1 MTPLKAAAV
10 MIAFM
15 GVRGA
20 DAITGGAG
28 ADTLYGGIGDDVI
41 FGGFGDDTIYG
52 GAGQDAIV
60 SGDGS
65 GDRIY
70 GGHGDDFLVAGDTGS
85 VVYGGDGID
94 FMRGGGGVDGGFG
107 ATYYLDTREKSANTD
122 IIAQFAYDADS
133 DAKNNRLRLHVDE
146 TQLRKLDAIANENAW
161 LAALQ
166 DMFNIRWDN
175 AGDAKADT
183 ALATLLD
190 NSKIKSAP
198 GYDFDGADTDT
209 DTTDNVAFYHTRGT
223 ADASDDYLIMVIG
236 GVEIGGTADADLTRD
251 IFELYSAG
259 IEGSS
264 DSDTLT
270 GTIYDDTMRGHS
282 GSDTMQGHEGSDYL
296 RGGDGGD
303 KIYGGAG
310 HDTIDGDAGDDILY
324 GGAGADVI
332 EDYDGI
338 NAVYGGAG
346 RDIVTGTSD
355 NVVFGGQG
363 NDVVTGGRRAKTY
376 GGDGIDVLVGNDE
389 TRYYLDTRELSSN
402 TDIVTNFSFQKDIY
416 EARLLIYVD
425 AADKALIDAE
435 SGNPAKLTKL
445 LDLANLR
452 FDNGDTPSDI
462 DYLAQTRASA
472 TRALFDDDPDEENT
486 LIYHTRGTADDTSD
500 DILLMVIED
509 FVFDALITDETA
521 YEAFD
526 VRITPTNFDPNGG
539 AEALPGLIGGAGD
552 DVLAGLDD
560 DDVLRGGAG
569 ADDISGGAGDDAL
582 YGGAGGDTIEGG
594 AGGDMLYGEAGK
606 DVLIGGAG
614 GDVFV
619 LSSDQFTD
627 ADSALIVE
635 DFSDAQGD
643 KILIDLR
650 DWGIGAV
657 TGFAGANLRIAIG
670 HINAITSRTEDDATT
685 QNTAIYYTQGTDDIL
700 VLVLEDFTGLNFADD
715 VLVAY
720 DGNFGTIGAD
730 SISGTARAD
739 KLYGFAGDDWLAG
752 GAGADTLDGGVGSD
766 TLYGGAGAD
775 VLYGGAGVDRLFGEA
790 GADTIYGGADI
801 DAIKGGAGADT
812 LYGEGGEDT
821 LYGGAGD
828 DVLYGGDA
836 DDTLYGES
844 GADTI
849 YGGAGVDR
857 LYGGAGA
864 DRLYGGAGR
873 DRIYGGA
880 DDDWLYG
887 DDNRD
892 ILYGDAGA
900 DRIYGGADADI
911 LYGNAGADRIYGDA
925 GADRLY
931 GNAGADRI
939 YGEAGADRLYGNDGA
954 DVLYGGVGEDALYGG
969 AGNDVLY
976 GDDGDDALYGGAGD
990 DVLYG
995 GKGVNYLTGG
1005 AGADVFVLPQELF
1018 GRTDTKFIIT
1028 DYNTR
1033 EGDLILFALD
1043 GEAPSIFDFNHGH
1056 VVLRGR
1062 VFTDSSETTKTHP
1075 FNSPT
1080 DDPNADNFMVN
1091 FNSILSIVIE
1101 DNVFAMTNSWLDE
1114 INYIAGQSL
1123 ISGTQGADTI
1133 TGNADDNALIGLAGD
1148 DTIHG
1153 GGGADIIWGHLG
1165 ADTLYGG
1172 AGDDTIYGDA
1182 DLNTRD
1188 GPHYYS
1194 GADTIYGG
1202 DGNDFIYTG
1211 LGEDTAYGGRGDDAI
1226 FGGASEVSVLSGG
1239 VGIDFLSS
1247 RANNFATFVLDLEV
1261 RDGEHYDAV
1270 ADFKFDNNDRFKS
1283 NQIRIYAT
1291 AEQLRILDA
1300 IDDEALWLET
1310 LQELLNIRWDE
1321 AGDIKFTSTLKEI
1334 VKDFGDFQDLPDGFT
1349 FRGADTDT
1357 DNNDDVV
1364 FYRKLGTIDREDD
1377 VAVLFLGNLEI
1388 NGVSGAKVTRAI
1400 FDLQLHPHTPT
1411 LSGTDGADTLE
1422 GAAGTDSIHGGVG
1435 ADTILG
1441 HGGNDYLFGNEGD
1454 DTIYGGAGNDY
1465 IDGGTDADTI
1475 YGGDGNDEID
1485 GGTESDSIYS
1495 GDGNDYIEGGEG
1507 NDRIYGGD
1515 GIDTLRGDDGAD
1527 TLYGEAGA
1535 DVLYGGEDAD
1545 TLFGDAGADT
1555 LSGGDDADILHGGGG
1570 ADTLRGDDGF
1580 DLLYGG
1586 AGADMLEGGADDDML
1601 FGGVGDDVL
1610 DGGADDDMLFGGGG
1624 GVDILIGGL
1633 QRDIFVISSD
1643 AFTDS
1648 DSVLIVEDFSGWNGN
1663 ADQIL
1668 IDLKNWGSKNYGTWD
1683 DLGLRV
1689 ATGHITAP
1697 GITRTEDDAST
1708 QNTAIYYTHGTSAT
1722 TDDTLIMLLEDATLV
1737 FSDDHLEN
1745 DIVIAFDGNY
1755 GTTGDDIIVGDARDN
1770 YLIGREGSDIL
1781 YGGAGNDY
1789 LVTFSNAHQDWVYG
1803 GAGDDHIRTGAKDTI
1818 FGGTGNDILRFS
1830 STGTAYGGDGIDY
1843 IDGRT
1848 SVYYHLDT
1856 RQIADNTDV
1865 LEDFAHDPGVHDHY
1879 LLVYVSAADKALID
1893 ASTGDAAKLAKLM
1906 ELENLRFE
1914 DGTTPDAIDTIL
1926 TAHFAAE
1933 GLDRRDD
1940 AGTTNRLIYHTR
1952 GTSSEND
1959 DLLLMVLEDF
1969 TDTML
1974 YAMFDVRITPPDF
1987 DVNGEDPPAEGV
1999 RAYDEDTLAPYL
2011 PSPNLPALPE
2021 STPTPDHDAAPIS
2034 TNPTESGERLHVS
2047 DDTNSVYGL
2056 GGNDRLYGGD
2066 GADALYGGAGND
2078 MLIGG
2083 AGDDYFVGGFGIDVL
2098 VSQGTDNDIFYLDIR
2113 EITGNTDIVTHF
2125 HHTAHRLSG
2134 QNKLRVEVSAA
2145 DLAAINALTTDAE
2158 RLEALQ
2164 NRANL
2169 RWEKSSG
2176 NGLDDTNSGSD
2187 DARKQNLHIWH
2198 TRLGR
2203 SDESDDLLLM
2213 VIEDFAYDDLTY
2225 AMFDVVAKETNTR
2238 VFDVDDGTTP
2248 ATTPTW
2254 ILASTGSTL
2263 AIESVNG
2270 ADYDAADSVFEIFSN
2285 TIFRLKANTNLDHTT
2300 TPHYEVRVKITANN
2314 GAISYEDV
2322 WVQVNAPTTNADIV
2336 GTDGDDI
2343 IYGDAFDNLIHGK
2356 GGDDYLDGGYSRD
2369 VIFGGSGA
2377 NTLAGG
2383 DATDL
2388 LFGGFHDDA
2397 IYGGAGADYLYGGA
2411 GTDMLYGGGGADT
2424 IEGGVGNDITF
2435 GGGGDDNLVDLYG
2448 TNRIYGGAG
2457 NDYIDSRDYNILF
2470 GGTGNDVIRAQ
2481 GDGSWLYGGTGIDV
2495 LIGNIFNIS
2504 TRYYLDT
2511 RELSS
2516 NTDILP
2522 EYDFNSIIS
2531 IIAHKFL
2538 IHTNAENKAL
2548 IDAET
2553 TDAEKLAKLMELE
2566 NLRFDKGATPDYIDY
2581 HTATRFGDI
2590 EGFNYADD
2598 ANTDNTLI
2606 YHTRGTSDTYDDI
2619 LLMVIEDFTQ
2629 DIIYTMFDVRVAD
2642 ADFDVN
2648 GNNEADAL
2656 QGDIRGV
2663 GDYELGFQQF
2673 AAIDASAPI
2682 IFVDKRT
2689 DTTGAKVGTFEIP
2702 SGATATLQTGA
2713 HPFTLQNGNELWTTD
2728 GTELNRETQSTYAL
2742 ELTFT
2747 QGGAT
2752 TSQTAYVEVRTE
2764 NREVVGSINTVVFG
2778 TENADSNLQGSDED
2792 DSIYGGA
2799 GADTLRGGAGADT
2812 LYGGA
2817 GADTLR
2823 GDAGAD
2829 LFYLNIDDGARDI
2842 VRDYEAAD
2850 KILLVVS
2857 DALIDMVDADNYKD
2871 LAGIRVS
2878 LGADTIIYDT
2888 RGTTSESD
2896 DIAIMELQR
2905 YRTALTYD
2913 SFEIISE
2920 TAHKS
2925 RVLSDFGIPGNRVIP
2940 DGFRVNPLTEITS
2953 VAVDEHEF
2961 TDTATAQH
2969 LTDLDID
2976 TLGADIFVEI
2986 ESVDGTKSGIPQFT
3000 IRGNELWLADGTY
3013 LSHQDKPT
3021 YEVIVRETDLAAE
3034 TITYHLVRV
3043 AVTAVETDLTP
3054 TDGADRFYGD
3064 AGGERIFG
3072 GAGDDILY
3080 GGVGADYIDGGY
3092 DHDVIHGGA
3101 GDDLLFG
3108 QGGHDTIYGGAGD
3121 DVLAGGGRNNPNRVN
3136 ISVDYLLGGDGN
3148 DLIYANVSDA
3158 GQGQFGSIA
3167 HGGAGDDRVEAISGV
3182 AYGGTGIDML
3192 SGSRDD
3198 GHFYLD
3204 TRAMPDNTDIIEHFQ
3219 FHANEDSGIKNK
3231 LVVTITEAQHAALDK
3246 IENDAEAGWETVWL
3260 NQLQEFL
3267 GIRWDVP
3274 GRAGAATDVT
3284 KIIANSDI
3292 AYQDSFALGI
3302 VSGDAFATPETDDVS
3317 DNFAIWKIVGADDS
3331 LDTNSESDDI
3341 LILVADKAK
3350 LADGVHPDM
3359 FDVHSD
3365 ETEIIRASG
3374 DFTRHVIN
3382 VFEHLGGGNV
3392 GQRLL
3397 HDVGANAGASV
3408 EIVAIDGTNGNGTG
3422 TIFEIRNEDLW
3433 LREGARFLADAERH
3447 EIALKITES
3456 GAVSYQIIDIFISD
3470 VLRNYGTWYG
3480 VGDALRSTADSSSNP
3495 RASLTPDVGTSL
3507 AEYYHGGGGNDIIN
3521 TRGGNDWIWGGI
3533 GNDIINLR
3541 GAPIDESVETIIYR
3555 FTSASTGFEA
3565 TDGVDTITNFRRGE
3579 DVLIFSDLDTTPIAS
3594 LTNFLSTAH
3603 RGESG
3608 GKLNVRPI
3616 IVDGMLE
3623 GVEILFALRT
3633 ILKITYDLESRVD
3646 VGVNGAYTSA
3656 AATYLGALSGGIPD
3670 GYDASTGLL
3679 TDNALLTN
3687 YFGAGK
3693 LQVIDDIPYHARGHI
3708 PAEYAIA
3715 GSPYTIIGE
3724 SLHAVEITPDPDGIP
3739 DGINTVSYQWFT
3751 IDADGTETDISG
3763 ATAAT
3768 YTFQAGDSITA
3779 DYGVKISYTDKA
3791 GRAHNIEAIQAPFYF
3806 VAGSRNQVINLRET
3820 DAITALERIIA
3831 GVRAVTDTEDT
3842 IKAYHVEGAPWV
3854 EISHITGAVSIA
3866 EGTKI
3871 DYEENSQ
3878 IIVSITAISSTEEYE
3893 TTTKLTINVENVE
3906 EGSAVF
3912 DIGGYIASGQ
3922 TLTAALRTDDPDG
3935 VDADGY
3941 SYQWFTTTD
3950 GGTTKTDISGAD
3962 EASYKI
3968 KSGDDLT
3975 KTYGVSI
3982 TYTDGYGTDYEGTDA
3997 ITLLAS
4003 KSTAQFAFGRGDQS
4017 VSVGEGS
4024 DGLVEVTASDTLNG
4038 RGAVTVSPDGK
4049 SWTFVLDEP
4058 LPDNN
4063 LHNESFSL
4071 TIMHPDGTTET
4082 RDVDLRIQNLGGYVY
4097 TLGFGNPQNSIAAY
4111 NTPITQPIA
4120 SVTPRLASVAA
4131 TGDGTISY
4139 SITSGNDD
4147 NAFAIDASTGTIT
4160 LIKALDYETATT
4172 RTLEITA
4179 TDGGNTDASTNKNT
4193 ATITINVENI
4203 NDNMPVF
4210 VFDGN
4215 GVYNKVTI
4223 PETIAPGEVV
4233 KWIQATDADGDR
4245 LTYRLTTHAE
4255 HYEID
4260 EDTGLITVK
4269 EGHGLD
4275 YDSGLIANHRITFS
4289 VSDGTTTITE
4299 TVPVSLTN
4307 INDEL
4312 PMFIGAV
4319 SGSDTAILRVGTA
4332 PTGGTSTGYK
4342 IHVDDLDLG
4351 RRFDNYELQFQNSED
4366 RFEFRPDGYFGN
4378 YRVFELYL
4386 KAGESVAAGD
4396 INLEYRIFDGDNYA
4410 EETQSITVYAITR
4423 TTFTSDMGDQT
4434 VEVAEND
4441 ADAEVATVK
4450 AIGFGTVTYSITS
4463 GNSGGAFTI
4472 DSASGKITL
4481 TEALDYETATSYSLV
4496 ITATDDGNS
4505 DTNTKTNTAT
4515 ITINVQDTNDNDP
4528 IFAPLQVDT
4537 TSGAIAGLGV
4547 AELAGLTGTSAA
4559 EYINGGAGAD
4569 TITSGGG
4576 ADHIVGGAGTD
4587 TVNLETTSG
4596 SVETVYYRFTS
4607 SDSVAWEGVDDW
4619 VTIEGFHR
4627 GEDRIVFLDTDGSVI
4642 DLTTFL
4648 SAGNRGTNGGQL
4660 VISPRFN
4667 NDNIV
4672 GADIKFGSNAL
4683 RIGYTLDS
4691 QEEVRSGNTYNA
4703 LAEKYLGAGTSNP
4716 ASWDGTDLTNN
4727 NLLRNYLNVK
4737 SGDDNLQ
4744 IVDDAYLARIAAD
4757 VLIPESLTGGD
4768 GKFATVSATD
4778 ADATTTNNQV
4788 RYHITGGTGMGVFV
4802 IDEFNGEISVSDG
4815 QTLDYDTTTSYTLEI
4830 GATDNRNA
4838 DGNPDD
4844 TIDDTQEITIAITD
4858 INDLAPRIATI
4869 STSVFLNDGAPA
4881 GMDTGIRM
4889 TITDDIMSENFEIT
4903 YKNFNTMEDI
4913 TGFELRHISGTTYG
4927 LYLTAVFDFDA
4938 FDSTTISNGIVAIRI
4953 GVSDI
4958 LDGTTTR
4965 TAESLDT
4972 VSFTAFDIN
4981 DNKPVLQDP
4990 VWQTD
4995 TYETEGVPE
5004 GIPTGSE
5011 IFQMIATDADKNPSF
5026 TYRIVSVDGVN
5037 YDADGNPEDGSA
5049 ALFGIQ
5055 SVSGRFGVLR
5065 SLDYDTAQSHSV
5077 VFQASDGVNLSD
5089 TKAVVISV
5097 KDQPEASP
5105 AITPDRQA
5113 IPQNPID
5120 PDDDPLAGLTPIP
5133 DTDPYS

>member
-1 MTPLKAAAV
+1 M
-10 MIAFM
+10 
-15 GVRGA
+15 
-20 DAITGGAG
+20 
-28 ADTLYGGIGDDVI
+28 
-41 FGGFGDDTIYG
+41 
-52 GAGQDAIV
+52 
-60 SGDGS
+60 
-65 GDRIY
+65 
-70 GGHGDDFLVAGDTGS
+70 
-85 VVYGGDGID
+85 
-94 FMRGGGGVDGGFG
+94 
-107 ATYYLDTREKSANTD
+107 
-122 IIAQFAYDADS
+122 
-133 DAKNNRLRLHVDE
+133 
-146 TQLRKLDAIANENAW
+146 
-161 LAALQ
+161 
-166 DMFNIRWDN
+166 
-175 AGDAKADT
+175 
-183 ALATLLD
+183 
-190 NSKIKSAP
+190 
-198 GYDFDGADTDT
+198 
-209 DTTDNVAFYHTRGT
+209 
-223 ADASDDYLIMVIG
+223 
-236 GVEIGGTADADLTRD
+236 
-251 IFELYSAG
+251 
-259 IEGSS
+259 
-264 DSDTLT
+264 
-270 GTIYDDTMRGHS
+270 
-282 GSDTMQGHEGSDYL
+282 
-296 RGGDGGD
+296 
-303 KIYGGAG
+303 
-310 HDTIDGDAGDDILY
+310 
-324 GGAGADVI
+324 
-332 EDYDGI
+332 
-338 NAVYGGAG
+338 
-346 RDIVTGTSD
+346 
-355 NVVFGGQG
+355 
-363 NDVVTGGRRAKTY
+363 
-376 GGDGIDVLVGNDE
+376 
-389 TRYYLDTRELSSN
+389 
-402 TDIVTNFSFQKDIY
+402 
-416 EARLLIYVD
+416 
-425 AADKALIDAE
+425 
-435 SGNPAKLTKL
+435 
-445 LDLANLR
+445 
-452 FDNGDTPSDI
+452 
-462 DYLAQTRASA
+462 
-472 TRALFDDDPDEENT
+472 
-486 LIYHTRGTADDTSD
+486 
-500 DILLMVIED
+500 
-509 FVFDALITDETA
+509 
-521 YEAFD
+521 
-526 VRITPTNFDPNGG
+526 
-539 AEALPGLIGGAGD
+539 
-552 DVLAGLDD
+552 
-560 DDVLRGGAG
+560 AG
-569 ADDISGGAGDDAL
+569 ADDISGGAGDDGL
-582 YGGAGGDTIEGG
+582 YGGAGDDVLDGG

-627 ADSALIVE
+627 ADSALIIE
-635 DFSDAQGD
+635 DFSDSAGD
-643 KILIDLR
+643 KILIDLKN
-650 DWGIGAV
+650 WGIGAV
-657 TGFAGANLRIAIG
+657 TGFAGANLRVVTG
-670 HINAITSRTEDDATT
+670 HINALTTRTEDDATT

-700 VLVLEDFTGLNFADD
+700 VMVLEDFTGLNFADD

-720 DGNFGTIGAD
+720 DGNFGTTGAD

-752 GAGADTLDGGVGSD
+752 GAGADTLDGGVGAD

-821 LYGGAGD
+821 LYGGTGD

-857 LYGGAGA
+857 LYGGVGA

-887 DDNRD
+887 DGNRD
-892 ILYGDAGA
+892 TLYGDAGA
-900 DRIYGGADADI
+900 DRIYGGADADY
-911 LYGNAGADRIYGDA
+911 LYGNAGADTLDGGA
-925 GADRLY
+925 GAD
-931 GNAGADRI
+931 A
-939 YGEAGADRLYGNDGA
+939 LYGNDGA
-954 DVLYGGVGEDALYGG
+954 DIIYGGADADQIYGG

-976 GDDGDDALYGGAGD
+976 GDDGDDALYGGDGD

-1005 AGADVFVLPQELF
+1005 AGADVFVIPQEF
-1018 GRTDTKFIIT
+1018 SGDPNNVFILT

-1033 EGDLILFALD
+1033 EGDLIVYLQD
-1043 GEAPSIFDFNHGH
+1043 GVDEPSIFDFN
-1056 VVLRGR
+1056 R
-1062 VFTDSSETTKTHP
+1062 VNNAVFSENELDSRNL
-1075 FNSPT
+1075 FNSAT
-1080 DDPNADNFMVN
+1080 DDPNTLNVSFEVNGATIIVVEDVSYATWNDYINF
-1091 FNSILSIVIE
+1091 
-1101 DNVFAMTNSWLDE
+1101 
-1114 INYIAGQSL
+1114 IAGDKL
-1123 ISGTQGADTI
+1123 THGTQGADII

-1148 DTIHG
+1148 DVLHG

-1202 DGNDFIYTG
+1202 DGNDFIFTG

-1239 VGIDFLSS
+1239 AGIDFLSS

-1364 FYRKLGTIDREDD
+1364 FYRKLGTIDKEDD

-1388 NGVSGAKVTRAI
+1388 NGVTGAKVTRAI

-1411 LSGTDGADTLE
+1411 LSGTNGADTLE

-1441 HGGNDYLFGNEGD
+1441 HGGNDYLFGNEDD

-1465 IDGGTDADTI
+1465 IDGGTSADTI

-1485 GGTESDSIYS
+1485 GGTESDILYGGA
-1495 GDGNDYIEGGEG
+1495 GDDEIAGGTG
-1507 NDRIYGGD
+1507 NDRIYGGAGFDTID
-1515 GIDTLRGDDGAD
+1515 GGVGADYIDGGAGDDVLEGGMHNDRIYGGAGAD
-1527 TLYGEAGA
+1527 TLWGDDEGIFSFQSGADILYGGAGDDRLYGVEGSDILRGGDGDDVLDGGGGDDVLHAGTGTDILIGSHDEDFFVISSDLFDDSDSVAIIEDFDISHEDRIRLDLKNWGSKAYGTWADLNLRVAVGHITAPGITRTEDDANTQNTAIYHRQFSDTAPDWLTAGDYTVSHTSSLVIPGFSTSTITYNTATHTWTYLGNSFPAVGAIATPTAETITFTLTPTDTTIDPITETLEVTYGRDADGLYYTFDGVRVDIADDTTSHSGTFKSVYDDTLIILLEDFTGLDFARDTIITFDSNFGTTGDDILVGDARVDALYGHDGADAIYGGGGA
-1535 DVLYGGEDAD
+1535 DVLDGGAGDDRIFGAGDAD
-1545 TLFGDAGADT
+1545 TIDGGTGADIIYGDAGADT
-1555 LSGGDDADILHGGGG
+1555 LKGEAGDDLLIGGAG
-1570 ADTLRGDDGF
+1570 ADTLEGGGEDDV
-1580 DLLYGG
+1580 LYGG
-1586 AGADMLEGGADDDML
+1586 AGVDRLAGNAEDDML
-1601 FGGVGDDVL
+1601 YGGAGNDYL
-1610 DGGADDDMLFGGGG
+1610 DGGLDDDILFGGGG
-1624 GVDILIGGL
+1624 MDVLYGGL
-1633 QRDIFVISSD
+1633 HKDIFVISSD

-1648 DSVLIVEDFSGWNGN
+1648 DSVLVIEDFAGWNGHGDN
-1663 ADQIL
+1663 IL
-1668 IDLKNWGSKNYGTWD
+1668 IDLKDWGDKAYGTWA

-1689 ATGHITAP
+1689 DTGHITA
-1697 GITRTEDDAST
+1697 DVSST
-1708 QNTAIYYTHGTSAT
+1708 QDHAGTANTAIYHTQFSDTAPDWLIAGDYTASHTSSVTAVTSSTVTYDTATHTWTYLGHLFPAVGSNPIVETITFTLTPDATKYPSAT
-1722 TDDTLIMLLEDATLV
+1722 ALTETLEATQGNDADGLYYIFDGVRVDIAANTVTHSGKFKTGHEENLIMLIEDYTTLV

-1745 DIVIAFDGNY
+1745 DIIIAFDGTY
-1755 GTTGDDIIVGDARDN
+1755 GTAGDDILVGDARDN
-1770 YLIGREGSDIL
+1770 YIVGREGADIL
-1781 YGGAGNDY
+1781 YGGAGKDY
-1789 LVTFSNAHQDWVYG
+1789 LLDFTQDKQEWIYG
-1803 GAGDDHIRTGAKDTI
+1803 GAGDDHIRAGNKDMV
-1818 FGGTGNDILRFS
+1818 FGGTGNDILRV
-1830 STGTAYGGDGIDY
+1830 GTQGNVYGGDGIDY
-1843 IDGRT
+1843 IDAWNAVR
-1848 SVYYHLDT
+1848 YHLDT
-1856 RQIADNTDV
+1856 RQITGNTDV
-1865 LEDFAHDPGVHDHY
+1865 VADFLHDPGLHDHY

-1893 ASTGDAAKLAKLM
+1893 AASDKLEKLKQVAK
-1906 ELENLRFE
+1906 LRFE
-1914 DGTTPDAIDTIL
+1914 DGTTPDAIDAVL

-1940 AGTTNRLIYHTR
+1940 PGAMNRLIYHTR
-1952 GTSSEND
+1952 GTGGEND

-1969 TDTML
+1969 TATFTYD
-1974 YAMFDVRITPPDF
+1974 MFDVRVAPDDF
-1987 DVNGEDPPAEGV
+1987 DVNGEAPPAESVIAYAETPPARDGDDQPTKTIK
-1999 RAYDEDTLAPYL
+1999 AYDDEAPL
-2011 PSPNLPALPE
+2011 PNQIPPSEPE
-2021 STPTPDHDAAPIS
+2021 GDAPTPAPTPAEADPAPIS

-2056 GGNDRLYGGD
+2056 GGNDRLYDGNGD
-2066 GADALYGGAGND
+2066 DALYGGAGND

-2083 AGDDYFVGGFGIDVL
+2083 AGDDYLVGGFGIDVL
-2098 VSQGTDNDIFYLDIR
+2098 VNEGTDNDIIYLDTR
-2113 EITGNTDIVTHF
+2113 EITGNTDILTHF

-2176 NGLDDTNSGSD
+2176 VGLDDTNSGTD
-2187 DARKQNLHIWH
+2187 DARQQNLHIWH

-2322 WVQVNAPTTNADIV
+2322 WVQVNAPTTNADII
-2336 GTDGDDI
+2336 GTEGDDI

-2388 LFGGFHDDA
+2388 LFGGFHDDI
-2397 IYGGAGADYLYGGA
+2397 IYGGAGDDYLYGGA

-2457 NDYIDSRDYNILF
+2457 KDWIDSRDYNILF

-2511 RELSS
+2511 REVSG

-2581 HTATRFGDI
+2581 HTATRFDDI

-2629 DIIYTMFDVRVAD
+2629 DIIYTMFDVRVAE
-2642 ADFDVN
+2642 ADFDAN
-2648 GNNEADAL
+2648 GNDEADALKPL

-2663 GDYELGFQQF
+2663 GDYELGFQQL

-2689 DTTGAKVGTFEIP
+2689 DTTGAKIGTFDVP
-2702 SGATATLQTGA
+2702 SGATATLQDGA
-2713 HPFTLQNGNELWTTD
+2713 HPFTLQNGNELWTKD

-2742 ELTFT
+2742 ELRFSEN
-2747 QGGAT
+2747 GAT
-2752 TSQTAYVEVRTE
+2752 TTQTAYVEVRTE
-2764 NREVVGSINTVVFG
+2764 NREVVASINTVVFG

-2799 GADTLRGGAGADT
+2799 GADALRGGAGADT

-2817 GADTLR
+2817 GIDTLF
-2823 GDAGAD
+2823 GNAGAD
-2829 LFYLNIDDGARDI
+2829 IFYLNIDDGARDI
-2842 VRDYEAAD
+2842 VRDFASAD

-2857 DALIDMVDADNYKD
+2857 DALIDMVDANNYKD
-2871 LAGIRVS
+2871 LAGIRIS
-2878 LGADTIIYDT
+2878 PGADTIIYDT

-2925 RVLSDFGIPGNRVIP
+2925 RILSDFGIPGNRVIP

-2961 TDTATAQH
+2961 TDEATAQH
-2969 LTDLDID
+2969 LASLDID

-2986 ESVDGTKSGIPQFT
+2986 ESVDGTKTAIPQFT
-3000 IRGNELWLADGTY
+3000 IRANELWLADGTY

-3043 AVTAVETDLTP
+3043 AVTAVATDLTP
-3054 TDGADRFYGD
+3054 TDGADTFYGD

-3092 DHDVIHGGA
+3092 DHDVLHGGA
-3101 GDDLLFG
+3101 GDDVLFG
-3108 QGGHDTIYGGAGD
+3108 RGGHDTIYGGAGD
-3121 DVLAGGGRNNPNRVN
+3121 DVLAGGEGNDPNRVN

-3167 HGGAGDDRVEAISGV
+3167 HGGAGDDRIDVVSGV

-3231 LVVTITEAQHAALDK
+3231 LVVTITEAQHAVLDK
-3246 IENDAEAGWETVWL
+3246 IKNDAEFGWETAWL
-3260 NQLQEFL
+3260 TKLQEFL
-3267 GIRWDVP
+3267 EIRWDAP

-3292 AYQDSFALGI
+3292 AYQDSYALGI
-3302 VSGDAFATPETDDVS
+3302 TSGDAFATPTSDDIS
-3317 DNFAIWKIVGADDS
+3317 NNFAIWKIVGADDR

-3341 LILVADKAK
+3341 LILVADKTD
-3350 LADGVHPDM
+3350 LPDGVHPDM
-3359 FDVHSD
+3359 FEVYSD
-3365 ETEIIRASG
+3365 ETAKIKASG
-3374 DFTRHVIN
+3374 DFTRHVIEVN
-3382 VFEHLGGGNV
+3382 EHLGGDNG
-3392 GQRLL
+3392 GLRFFY
-3397 HDVGANAGASV
+3397 DTGAEAGATV
-3408 EIVAIDGTNGNGTG
+3408 EIVAIDGTNGDGTG
-3422 TIFEIRNEDLW
+3422 AIFEIRNDDIW
-3433 LREGARFLADAERH
+3433 LREGARILADAERH
-3447 EIALKITES
+3447 EIALKITEGS
-3456 GAVSYQIIDIFISD
+3456 AVSYQIITIFINELSEQYGEWHGTANVIRSD
-3470 VLRNYGTWYG
+3470 
-3480 VGDALRSTADSSSNP
+3480 ADPATPRFSN
-3495 RASLTPDVGTSL
+3495 DGGTSL
-3507 AEYYHGGGGNDIIN
+3507 AEYYHGGGGNDLIN
-3521 TRGGNDWIWGGI
+3521 TKGGADWIWGGI
-3533 GNDIINLR
+3533 GNDRINLHTPPNN
-3541 GAPIDESVETIIYR
+3541 ASVETIVYR

-3565 TDGVDTITNFRRGE
+3565 NDGFDTITNFRRGE
-3579 DVLIFSDLDTTPIAS
+3579 DVLIFSDLDAAPI
-3594 LTNFLSTAH
+3594 TDIDTFLSAFNFGT
-3603 RGESG
+3603 SG
-3608 GKLNVRPI
+3608 GKLNIRPTI
-3616 IVDGMLE
+3616 INGMLE
-3623 GVEILFALRT
+3623 GVEILFGLTRV
-3633 ILKITYDLESRVD
+3633 LKITYTADSRVD
-3646 VGVNGAYTSA
+3646 IDTSGAYTSA
-3656 AATYLGALSGGIPD
+3656 AATYLGPLTGGTPS
-3670 GYDASTGLL
+3670 GYDADTGLL
-3679 TDNALLTN
+3679 KNNVLLKN

-3693 LQVIDDIPYHARGHI
+3693 LQVIDDIPFHARGLLH
-3708 PAEYAIA
+3708 AEYAIE
-3715 GSPYTIIGE
+3715 GSEYVITGE
-3724 SLHAVEITPDPDGIP
+3724 KLRAVQIAPDPDGIS
-3739 DGINTVSYQWFT
+3739 GIINYQWFA
-3751 IDADGTETDISG
+3751 IDENGIQTDISG

-3768 YTFQAGDSITA
+3768 YTFRTGDSVLAT
-3779 DYGVKISYTDKA
+3779 YGVKVSYTDMV
-3791 GRAHNIEAIQAPFYF
+3791 GTQHNVDATNAPHIFF
-3806 VAGSRNQVINLRET
+3806 VAGARNQVITIDET
-3820 DAITALERIIA
+3820 DAITALNNIIA
-3831 GVRAVTDTEDT
+3831 GVRAIVENNGAIT
-3842 IKAYHVEGAPWV
+3842 YRVEGSDLIEV
-3854 EISHITGAVSIA
+3854 DRNTGAVSLAVGSALDYESTKQYTATIIA
-3866 EGTKI
+3866 EASVNN
-3871 DYEENSQ
+3871 EAQ
-3878 IIVSITAISSTEEYE
+3878 RA
-3893 TTTKLTINVENVE
+3893 TTKLTINVENVE

-3962 EASYKI
+3962 EASYAI

-3982 TYTDGYGTDYEGTDA
+3982 TYTDDYGTDYTGTDA

-4024 DGLVEVTASDTLNG
+4024 TDGLVEVTASDTLNG

-4058 LPDNN
+4058 LTDNN

-4111 NTPITQPIA
+4111 DTPITQPIA

-4179 TDGGNTDASTNKNT
+4179 TDAGNTDASTNKNT

-4203 NDNMPVF
+4203 NDNAPVF

-4245 LTYRLTTHAE
+4245 LTYRLTTQAE

-4260 EDTGLITVK
+4260 EDTGRITVK

-4378 YRVFELYL
+4378 YRIFELYL

-4423 TTFTSDMGDQT
+4423 TTFTADMGDQT
-4434 VEVAEND
+4434 VEVDEND
-4441 ADAEVATVK
+4441 ADASVATVK

-4528 IFAPLQVDT
+4528 VFAPLQVDT

-4559 EYINGGAGAD
+4559 EYIKGGAARD
-4569 TITSGGG
+4569 IITSGGG
-4576 ADHIVGGAGTD
+4576 ADHIWGGAGID

-4627 GEDRIVFLDTDGSVI
+4627 GEDRIVFLDTDDSVI

-4667 NDNIV
+4667 NDKIV

-4727 NLLRNYLNVK
+4727 NLLRNYLNVE
-4737 SGDDNLQ
+4737 SSDDNLQ

-4757 VLIPESLTGGD
+4757 VLIPESLTSGN
-4768 GKFATVSATD
+4768 GKFATVSAAD
-4778 ADATTTNNQV
+4778 ADATTANNQV

-4830 GATDNRNA
+4830 GATDNLDANGDR
-4838 DGNPDD
+4838 DTTFDD
-4844 TIDDTQEITIAITD
+4844 MLEITI
-4858 INDLAPRIATI
+4858 
-4869 STSVFLNDGAPA
+4869 G
-4881 GMDTGIRM
+4881 
-4889 TITDDIMSENFEIT
+4889 
-4903 YKNFNTMEDI
+4903 
-4913 TGFELRHISGTTYG
+4913 
-4927 LYLTAVFDFDA
+4927 
-4938 FDSTTISNGIVAIRI
+4938 
-4953 GVSDI
+4953 I
-4958 LDGTTTR
+4958 LD
-4965 TAESLDT
+4965 
-4972 VSFTAFDIN
+4972 
-4981 DNKPVLQDP
+4981 
-4990 VWQTD
+4990 
-4995 TYETEGVPE
+4995 
-5004 GIPTGSE
+5004 
-5011 IFQMIATDADKNPSF
+5011 IA
-5026 TYRIVSVDGVN
+5026 
-5037 YDADGNPEDGSA
+5037 
-5049 ALFGIQ
+5049 
-5055 SVSGRFGVLR
+5055 
-5065 SLDYDTAQSHSV
+5065 
-5077 VFQASDGVNLSD
+5077 
-5089 TKAVVISV
+5089 
-5097 KDQPEASP
+5097 
-5105 AITPDRQA
+5105 
-5113 IPQNPID
+5113 
-5120 PDDDPLAGLTPIP
+5120 
-5133 DTDPYS
+5133 

>member
-1 MTPLKAAAV
+1 
-10 MIAFM
+10 
-15 GVRGA
+15 
-20 DAITGGAG
+20 
-28 ADTLYGGIGDDVI
+28 
-41 FGGFGDDTIYG
+41 
-52 GAGQDAIV
+52 
-60 SGDGS
+60 
-65 GDRIY
+65 
-70 GGHGDDFLVAGDTGS
+70 
-85 VVYGGDGID
+85 
-94 FMRGGGGVDGGFG
+94 
-107 ATYYLDTREKSANTD
+107 
-122 IIAQFAYDADS
+122 
-133 DAKNNRLRLHVDE
+133 
-146 TQLRKLDAIANENAW
+146 
-161 LAALQ
+161 
-166 DMFNIRWDN
+166 
-175 AGDAKADT
+175 
-183 ALATLLD
+183 
-190 NSKIKSAP
+190 
-198 GYDFDGADTDT
+198 
-209 DTTDNVAFYHTRGT
+209 
-223 ADASDDYLIMVIG
+223 MVIG
-236 GVEIGGTADADLTRD
+236 GVEIGGTANAPLTRD

-259 IEGSS
+259 IDGTA

-270 GTIYDDTMRGHS
+270 GTIYDDTIHGHS
-282 GSDTMQGHEGSDYL
+282 GSDTLRGHDGSDYL

-560 DDVLRGGAG
+560 DDVLRGMAG
-569 ADDISGGAGDDAL
+569 ADDISGGAGDDGL
-582 YGGAGGDTIEGG
+582 YGGAGDDVLDGG
-594 AGGDMLYGEAGK
+594 AGGDILYGEAGK

-619 LSSDQFTD
+619 VSSDQFTD

-635 DFSDAQGD
+635 DFSDSEGD

-657 TGFAGANLRIAIG
+657 TGFAGANLRVVTG

-700 VLVLEDFTGLNFADD
+700 VMVLEDFTGLNFADD

-720 DGNFGTIGAD
+720 DGNFGTTGAD
-730 SISGTARAD
+730 SINGTARAD

-752 GAGADTLDGGVGSD
+752 GAGADTLDGGVGAD

-801 DAIKGGAGADT
+801 DAIKGGGGADT
-812 LYGEGGEDT
+812 LYGDGGEDT

-873 DRIYGGA
+873 DRLYGGA

-900 DRIYGGADADI
+900 DRIYGGADADT
-911 LYGNAGADRIYGDA
+911 
-925 GADRLY
+925 LY

-990 DVLYG
+990 DILYG

-1005 AGADVFVLPQELF
+1005 AGADVFVIPQEFF
-1018 GRTDTKFIIT
+1018 GLSDTTFILTDF
-1028 DYNTR
+1028 NTR

-1043 GEAPSIFDFNHGH
+1043 GEDPSIFDFNGDDM
-1056 VVLRGR
+1056 VRVR
-1062 VFTDSSETTKTHP
+1062 VFTDSSDANTHP

-1080 DDPNADNFMVN
+1080 DDPNAENLMIR
-1091 FNSILSIVIE
+1091 FNGILSIVIE
-1101 DNVFAMTNSWLDE
+1101 DNLFGITSSWLDQT
-1114 INYIAGQSL
+1114 NYIAGHSL
-1123 ISGTQGADTI
+1123 THGTQGADII

-1148 DTIHG
+1148 DVLHG

-1172 AGDDTIYGDA
+1172 AGDDIIYGDA

-1211 LGEDTAYGGRGDDAI
+1211 LGEDTAYGGPGDDAI

-1239 VGIDFLSS
+1239 AGIDFLSS

-1422 GAAGTDSIHGGVG
+1422 GVAGTDSIHGGVG

-1441 HGGNDYLFGNEGD
+1441 HGGNDYLFGNQDD

-1465 IDGGTDADTI
+1465 IDGGTESDSI

-1485 GGTESDSIYS
+1485 GGTESDIIYG
-1495 GDGNDYIEGGEG
+1495 GDGNDYIEGGTG
-1507 NDRIYGGD
+1507 NDRIYGGA

-1535 DVLYGGEDAD
+1535 DVLYGGADAD
-1545 TLFGDAGADT
+1545 TLFGGAGADT
-1555 LSGGDDADILHGGGG
+1555 LAGGGDADILHGGGG
-1570 ADTLRGDDGF
+1570 DDTLRGDDGF

-1586 AGADMLEGGADDDML
+1586 AGDDM
-1601 FGGVGDDVL
+1601 L
-1610 DGGADDDMLFGGGG
+1610 DGGADDDMLFGGAGDDVLDGGEDDDMLFGG
-1624 GVDILIGGL
+1624 GGTDILIGGL

-1668 IDLKNWGSKNYGTWD
+1668 IDLKNWGSKAYGTWD

-1745 DIVIAFDGNY
+1745 DIVIGFDGNY

-1974 YAMFDVRITPPDF
+1974 YAMFDVRIAPPDF

-1999 RAYDEDTLAPYL
+1999 RAYGEDIAAPRL
-2011 PSPNLPALPE
+2011 PSPNLP
-2021 STPTPDHDAAPIS
+2021 TPPDDDAPAETDPAPIS
-2034 TNPTESGERLHVS
+2034 THPTESGERLHVS

-2098 VSQGTDNDIFYLDIR
+2098 INQGTDNDIFYLDTR
-2113 EITGNTDIVTHF
+2113 EIADNTDILTHF

-2145 DLAAINALTTDAE
+2145 DLAAINALTTDAA

-2169 RWEKSSG
+2169 RWEKSNG
-2176 NGLDDTNSGSD
+2176 VGLDDTNSGSD
-2187 DARKQNLHIWH
+2187 DARQQNLHIWH

-2270 ADYDAADSVFEIFSN
+2270 ADYDAANSVFEIFSN

-2300 TPHYEVRVKITANN
+2300 TPHYEVRVKVTANN

-2322 WVQVNAPTTNADIV
+2322 WVQVNAPTTNADII
-2336 GTDGDDI
+2336 GTEGDDI
-2343 IYGDAFDNLIHGK
+2343 IYGDAFDNLMHGK
-2356 GGDDYLDGGYSRD
+2356 GGADYLDGGYSRD

-2388 LFGGFHDDA
+2388 LFGGFHDDI

-2411 GTDMLYGGGGADT
+2411 GTDRLYGGGGADT

-2448 TNRIYGGAG
+2448 TNRIYGGG
-2457 NDYIDSRDYNILF
+2457 GRDWIDSRDYNILF

-2511 RELSS
+2511 RELSG

-2538 IHTNAENKAL
+2538 IHTSAENKAL

-2553 TDAEKLAKLMELE
+2553 TAAEKLAKLMELE
-2566 NLRFDKGATPDYIDY
+2566 NLRFDKGATPAHIDY
-2581 HTATRFGDI
+2581 HTATRFGTI

-2606 YHTRGTSDTYDDI
+2606 YHTRGTADTYDDI

-2629 DIIYTMFDVRVAD
+2629 DIIYTMFDVRVAE
-2642 ADFDVN
+2642 ADFDAN
-2648 GNNEADAL
+2648 GNDEADAL

-2663 GDYELGFQQF
+2663 GDYGLGFQQF
-2673 AAIDASAPI
+2673 AALDASAPI

-2689 DTTGAKVGTFEIP
+2689 DTTGAKIGTFEIP

-2713 HPFTLQNGNELWTTD
+2713 HPFTLQNGNELWTKD

-2742 ELTFT
+2742 ELRFSEN
-2747 QGGAT
+2747 GET

-2778 TENADSNLQGSDED
+2778 TDNNDSNLQGGDED

-2817 GADTLR
+2817 GIDALF
-2823 GDAGAD
+2823 GEAGAD
-2829 LFYLNIDDGARDI
+2829 IFYLNIGDGARDI
-2842 VRDYEAAD
+2842 VRDFASAD

-2857 DALIDMVDADNYKD
+2857 DALIDMVDANNFAD
-2871 LAGIRVS
+2871 LAGIRISTV
-2878 LGADTIIYDT
+2878 LDTIIYDT
-2888 RGTTSESD
+2888 RGTTTESD
-2896 DIAIMELQR
+2896 DIAIMYLPR
-2905 YRTALTYD
+2905 HRTALTYD

-2925 RVLSDFGIPGNRVIP
+2925 RVLSDFGIPVNRVIP
-2940 DGFRVNPLTEITS
+2940 DGFRVNPLTEIIT

-2961 TDTATAQH
+2961 TDTDTAQKIA
-2969 LTDLDID
+2969 DLDID
-2976 TLGADIFVEI
+2976 GVGADIFVEI
-2986 ESVDGTKSGIPQFT
+2986 ESVDGVKPTATDFT
-3000 IRGNELWLADGTY
+3000 IRGNELWLAEGAY

-3043 AVTAVETDLTP
+3043 AVTAVATDLTP
-3054 TDGADRFYGD
+3054 TDGADTFYGD

-3072 GAGDDILY
+3072 GAGDDYID
-3080 GGVGADYIDGGY
+3080 GGVGNDYIDGGY
-3092 DHDVIHGGA
+3092 DHDVIHGSA
-3101 GDDLLFG
+3101 GDDVLFG
-3108 QGGHDTIYGGAGD
+3108 RGGHDSIYGGAGD

-3182 AYGGTGIDML
+3182 AYGGTGIDVL

-3219 FHANEDSGIKNK
+3219 FHASEVSGIKNK
-3231 LVVTITEAQHAALDK
+3231 LVVTITEAQHTALNK

-3260 NQLQEFL
+3260 NQMQEFL

-3302 VSGDAFATPETDDVS
+3302 VSGDAFATPASDDVS

-3331 LDTNSESDDI
+3331 LDTNNESDDI
-3341 LILVADKAK
+3341 LILVADKTD
-3350 LADGVHPDM
+3350 LPDGVHPDM

-3470 VLRNYGTWYG
+3470 ILRNYGTWYG

-3541 GAPIDESVETIIYR
+3541 GAPIDDSVETIVYR

-3579 DVLIFSDLDTTPIAS
+3579 DVLILSDLDATPIAS

-3623 GVEILFALRT
+3623 GVEILFGLRT

-3656 AATYLGALSGGIPD
+3656 AATYLGAGATPD
-3670 GYDASTGLL
+3670 KYDASTGLL
-3679 TDNALLTN
+3679 TDNTLLTN

-3724 SLHAVEITPDPDGIP
+3724 SLRAVEITPDP

-3751 IDADGTETDISG
+3751 IEADGTETDISG

-3820 DAITALERIIA
+3820 EAITALERIIA

-3842 IKAYHVEGAPWV
+3842 ISAYHVEGAPWV
-3854 EISHITGAVSIA
+3854 EINHITGAVSIA

-3878 IIVSITAISSTEEYE
+3878 IIVSITAISSTKKYE

-3962 EASYKI
+3962 EASYAI

-4024 DGLVEVTASDTLNG
+4024 DGLVEVTASATLNG

-4097 TLGFGNPQNSIAAY
+4097 TLGFGNPQNSITAY

-4179 TDGGNTDASTNKNT
+4179 TDGGNSDDSTKTNT
-4193 ATITINVENI
+4193 ATITINVENR
-4203 NDNMPVF
+4203 NDNAPVF

-4215 GVYNKVTI
+4215 GAYTDVML
-4223 PETIAPGEVV
+4223 PETTAPGTVV

-4245 LTYRLTTHAE
+4245 LTYRLTTQAE

-4319 SGSDTAILRVGTA
+4319 SGSDTAILLASTA

-4351 RRFDNYELQFQNSED
+4351 RRFDNYELQFQNSEN

-4378 YRVFELYL
+4378 YRIFELYL
-4386 KAGESVAAGD
+4386 KAGETVAAGD
-4396 INLEYRIFDGDNYA
+4396 INLEYRIYDGDNYA

-4423 TTFTSDMGDQT
+4423 TTFTADMGDQT
-4434 VEVAEND
+4434 VEVDEND

-4450 AIGFGTVTYSITS
+4450 AIGLGTVTYSITS
-4463 GNSGGAFTI
+4463 GNSGGAFTL
-4472 DSASGKITL
+4472 DSATGIITL
-4481 TEALDYETATSYSLV
+4481 TEALDYEVATSHSLI

-4505 DTNTKTNTAT
+4505 DTNTNKNTAT
-4515 ITINVQDTNDNDP
+4515 ITINVQDTNESP
-4528 IFAPLQVDT
+4528 EFAPLQVDT
-4537 TSGAIAGLGV
+4537 SNESVIAAVPTLAGITGTAAAEHITGTTGDDATITSG
-4547 AELAGLTGTSAA
+4547 
-4559 EYINGGAGAD
+4559 GGNDHIFGDAGAD
-4569 TITSGGG
+4569 TITLSS
-4576 ADHIVGGAGTD
+4576 A
-4587 TVNLETTSG
+4587 SG
-4596 SVETVYYRFTS
+4596 SVETVYYRFAS
-4607 SDSVAWEGVDDW
+4607 SDSGDFVATDGFD
-4619 VTIEGFHR
+4619 TIKGFRR
-4627 GEDRIVFLDTDGSVI
+4627 GEDKLVLIDTDGTTI
-4642 DLTTFL
+4642 TLTDFL
-4648 SAGNRGTNGGQL
+4648 SDTNREKGGNL
-4660 VISPRFN
+4660 FVVPLLDS
-4667 NDNIV
+4667 
-4672 GADIKFGSNAL
+4672 ADGNTLIGVRIDFGNTNAL
-4683 RIGYTLDS
+4683 RIEYATDS
-4691 QEEVRSGNTYNA
+4691 QIISAINEANGQWESVADPYVGTNGANIVSG
-4703 LAEKYLGAGTSNP
+4703 GTLN
-4716 ASWDGTDLTNN
+4716 DN
-4727 NLLRNYLNVK
+4727 NLLTNYFG
-4737 SGDDNLQ
+4737 SGDHDNLQ
-4744 IVDDAYLARIAAD
+4744 IITEADLPTFGAD
-4757 VLIPESLTGGD
+4757 VFIPESLTGTD
-4768 GKFATVSATD
+4768 GKFATASAPDVDGD
-4778 ADATTTNNQV
+4778 AV
-4788 RYHITGGTGMGVFV
+4788 RYSISGGTGMGVFV
-4802 IDEFNGEISVSDG
+4802 IDKTKGEISVSDG
-4815 QTLDYDTTTSYTLEI
+4815 QTLDYDTTNQYTLEI
-4830 GATDNRNA
+4830 SATDNLDA

-4844 TIDDTQEITIAITD
+4844 AIDAMQTLI
-4858 INDLAPRIATI
+4858 
-4869 STSVFLNDGAPA
+4869 
-4881 GMDTGIRM
+4881 
-4889 TITDDIMSENFEIT
+4889 
-4903 YKNFNTMEDI
+4903 
-4913 TGFELRHISGTTYG
+4913 
-4927 LYLTAVFDFDA
+4927 
-4938 FDSTTISNGIVAIRI
+4938 I
-4953 GVSDI
+4953 GI
-4958 LDGTTTR
+4958 LD
-4965 TAESLDT
+4965 
-4972 VSFTAFDIN
+4972 
-4981 DNKPVLQDP
+4981 
-4990 VWQTD
+4990 
-4995 TYETEGVPE
+4995 
-5004 GIPTGSE
+5004 
-5011 IFQMIATDADKNPSF
+5011 IA
-5026 TYRIVSVDGVN
+5026 
-5037 YDADGNPEDGSA
+5037 
-5049 ALFGIQ
+5049 
-5055 SVSGRFGVLR
+5055 
-5065 SLDYDTAQSHSV
+5065 
-5077 VFQASDGVNLSD
+5077 
-5089 TKAVVISV
+5089 
-5097 KDQPEASP
+5097 
-5105 AITPDRQA
+5105 
-5113 IPQNPID
+5113 
-5120 PDDDPLAGLTPIP
+5120 
-5133 DTDPYS
+5133 

>member
-1 MTPLKAAAV
+1 
-10 MIAFM
+10 MI
-15 GVRGA
+15 R
-20 DAITGGAG
+20 
-28 ADTLYGGIGDDVI
+28 
-41 FGGFGDDTIYG
+41 
-52 GAGQDAIV
+52 
-60 SGDGS
+60 
-65 GDRIY
+65 
-70 GGHGDDFLVAGDTGS
+70 
-85 VVYGGDGID
+85 
-94 FMRGGGGVDGGFG
+94 
-107 ATYYLDTREKSANTD
+107 
-122 IIAQFAYDADS
+122 
-133 DAKNNRLRLHVDE
+133 
-146 TQLRKLDAIANENAW
+146 
-161 LAALQ
+161 
-166 DMFNIRWDN
+166 FN
-175 AGDAKADT
+175 G
-183 ALATLLD
+183 
-190 NSKIKSAP
+190 
-198 GYDFDGADTDT
+198 
-209 DTTDNVAFYHTRGT
+209 
-223 ADASDDYLIMVIG
+223 
-236 GVEIGGTADADLTRD
+236 
-251 IFELYSAG
+251 
-259 IEGSS
+259 
-264 DSDTLT
+264 
-270 GTIYDDTMRGHS
+270 
-282 GSDTMQGHEGSDYL
+282 
-296 RGGDGGD
+296 
-303 KIYGGAG
+303 
-310 HDTIDGDAGDDILY
+310 
-324 GGAGADVI
+324 
-332 EDYDGI
+332 
-338 NAVYGGAG
+338 
-346 RDIVTGTSD
+346 
-355 NVVFGGQG
+355 
-363 NDVVTGGRRAKTY
+363 
-376 GGDGIDVLVGNDE
+376 
-389 TRYYLDTRELSSN
+389 
-402 TDIVTNFSFQKDIY
+402 
-416 EARLLIYVD
+416 
-425 AADKALIDAE
+425 
-435 SGNPAKLTKL
+435 
-445 LDLANLR
+445 
-452 FDNGDTPSDI
+452 
-462 DYLAQTRASA
+462 
-472 TRALFDDDPDEENT
+472 
-486 LIYHTRGTADDTSD
+486 
-500 DILLMVIED
+500 
-509 FVFDALITDETA
+509 
-521 YEAFD
+521 
-526 VRITPTNFDPNGG
+526 
-539 AEALPGLIGGAGD
+539 
-552 DVLAGLDD
+552 
-560 DDVLRGGAG
+560 
-569 ADDISGGAGDDAL
+569 
-582 YGGAGGDTIEGG
+582 
-594 AGGDMLYGEAGK
+594 
-606 DVLIGGAG
+606 
-614 GDVFV
+614 
-619 LSSDQFTD
+619 
-627 ADSALIVE
+627 
-635 DFSDAQGD
+635 
-643 KILIDLR
+643 
-650 DWGIGAV
+650 
-657 TGFAGANLRIAIG
+657 
-670 HINAITSRTEDDATT
+670 
-685 QNTAIYYTQGTDDIL
+685 
-700 VLVLEDFTGLNFADD
+700 
-715 VLVAY
+715 
-720 DGNFGTIGAD
+720 
-730 SISGTARAD
+730 
-739 KLYGFAGDDWLAG
+739 
-752 GAGADTLDGGVGSD
+752 
-766 TLYGGAGAD
+766 
-775 VLYGGAGVDRLFGEA
+775 
-790 GADTIYGGADI
+790 
-801 DAIKGGAGADT
+801 
-812 LYGEGGEDT
+812 
-821 LYGGAGD
+821 
-828 DVLYGGDA
+828 
-836 DDTLYGES
+836 
-844 GADTI
+844 
-849 YGGAGVDR
+849 
-857 LYGGAGA
+857 
-864 DRLYGGAGR
+864 
-873 DRIYGGA
+873 
-880 DDDWLYG
+880 
-887 DDNRD
+887 
-892 ILYGDAGA
+892 
-900 DRIYGGADADI
+900 
-911 LYGNAGADRIYGDA
+911 
-925 GADRLY
+925 
-931 GNAGADRI
+931 
-939 YGEAGADRLYGNDGA
+939 
-954 DVLYGGVGEDALYGG
+954 
-969 AGNDVLY
+969 
-976 GDDGDDALYGGAGD
+976 
-990 DVLYG
+990 
-995 GKGVNYLTGG
+995 
-1005 AGADVFVLPQELF
+1005 
-1018 GRTDTKFIIT
+1018 
-1028 DYNTR
+1028 
-1033 EGDLILFALD
+1033 
-1043 GEAPSIFDFNHGH
+1043 
-1056 VVLRGR
+1056 
-1062 VFTDSSETTKTHP
+1062 
-1075 FNSPT
+1075 
-1080 DDPNADNFMVN
+1080 
-1091 FNSILSIVIE
+1091 ILSIVIE
-1101 DNVFAMTNSWLDE
+1101 DNLFGITSSWLDQT
-1114 INYIAGQSL
+1114 NYIAGHSL
-1123 ISGTQGADTI
+1123 THGTQGADTI
-1133 TGNADDNALIGLAGD
+1133 TGNADDNALLGLAGD
-1148 DTIHG
+1148 DLLHG
-1153 GGGADIIWGHLG
+1153 GGGDDVIWGHLG
-1165 ADTLYGG
+1165 DDTLYGG

-1202 DGNDFIYTG
+1202 DGNDFIFTG

-1239 VGIDFLSS
+1239 AGIDFLSS

-1270 ADFKFDNNDRFKS
+1270 ADFKFDNNNRFKS

-1364 FYRKLGTIDREDD
+1364 FYDKRGTGRADD
-1377 VAVLFLGNLEI
+1377 AIILFLGNLEI
-1388 NGVSGAKVTRAI
+1388 NGVTGAKVTRAI

-1435 ADTILG
+1435 ADTLYG
-1441 HGGNDYLFGNEGD
+1441 HGGNDYLFGNEDD

-1465 IDGGTDADTI
+1465 IDGGTESDSI

-1485 GGTESDSIYS
+1485 GGTESDIIYG

-1507 NDRIYGGD
+1507 NDRIFGGD

-1527 TLYGEAGA
+1527 TLYGEAGD
-1535 DVLYGGEDAD
+1535 DVLDGGADAD

-1555 LSGGDDADILHGGGG
+1555 LSGGAGGDVLVGGNG
-1570 ADTLRGDDGF
+1570 ADTLRGDAGF
-1580 DLLYGG
+1580 DVLYGG
-1586 AGADMLEGGADDDML
+1586 AGDDVLDGGADDDML
-1601 FGGVGDDVL
+1601 FGGAGDDVL

-1624 GVDILIGGL
+1624 TDILIGGL

-1648 DSVLIVEDFSGWNGN
+1648 DSLLIVEDFSGWNGN

-1668 IDLKNWGSKNYGTWD
+1668 FDLKNWGSKAYGTWD

-1689 ATGHITAP
+1689 VTGHITAP

-1722 TDDTLIMLLEDATLV
+1722 GDDTLIVLLEDATLV

-1893 ASTGDAAKLAKLM
+1893 ASTGDAAKLAKLV

-1999 RAYDEDTLAPYL
+1999 RAYGEDTLAPYL
-2011 PSPNLPALPE
+2011 PNPNLPE
-2021 STPTPDHDAAPIS
+2021 IEPDEDAPAETDAAPIS
-2034 TNPTESGERLHVS
+2034 THPTESGERLHVS

-2098 VSQGTDNDIFYLDIR
+2098 INEGTDNDIFYLDIR

-2125 HHTAHRLSG
+2125 HHTAHYLSG

-2176 NGLDDTNSGSD
+2176 NGLDDTNSGTD
-2187 DARKQNLHIWH
+2187 DARQQNLHIWH

-2322 WVQVNAPTTNADIV
+2322 WVQVNPPTTNADII
-2336 GTDGDDI
+2336 GTEGDDI
-2343 IYGDAFDNLIHGK
+2343 IYGDAFDNLMHGR
-2356 GGDDYLDGGYSRD
+2356 GGADYLDGGYSRD

-2397 IYGGAGADYLYGGA
+2397 IYGGAGADKIYGGA
-2411 GTDMLYGGGGADT
+2411 GTDRLYGGGGADT

-2448 TNRIYGGAG
+2448 INRIYGGAG

-2581 HTATRFGDI
+2581 YTATRFGAI

-2629 DIIYTMFDVRVAD
+2629 DIIYTMFDVRVAE
-2642 ADFDVN
+2642 ADFDAN

-2673 AAIDASAPI
+2673 AALDASAPI

-2689 DTTGAKVGTFEIP
+2689 DTTGAKIGTFEIP

-2713 HPFTLQNGNELWTTD
+2713 HPFTLQNGNELWTKD

-2747 QGGAT
+2747 QGGET
-2752 TSQTAYVEVRTE
+2752 TTQTAYVEVRTE

-2778 TENADSNLQGSDED
+2778 TENADSNLQGGDED

-2812 LYGGA
+2812 LFGGA

-2829 LFYLNIDDGARDI
+2829 LFYLNIGDGARDI
-2842 VRDYEAAD
+2842 VRDFASAD
-2850 KILLVVS
+2850 KILLVLS

-2878 LGADTIIYDT
+2878 PGADTIIYDT
-2888 RGTTSESD
+2888 RGTTTESD

-2940 DGFRVNPLTEITS
+2940 DGFRVNPLTSIIT
-2953 VAVDEHEF
+2953 AEVDEHEF

-2986 ESVDGTKSGIPQFT
+2986 ESVDGVKPTATDFT
-3000 IRGNELWLADGTY
+3000 IRGNELWLADGAY

-3034 TITYHLVRV
+3034 SITYHLVRV

-3072 GAGDDILY
+3072 GAGDDYID
-3080 GGVGADYIDGGY
+3080 GGVGNDYIDGGY

-3101 GDDLLFG
+3101 GDDVLFG
-3108 QGGHDTIYGGAGD
+3108 RGGHDTIYGGAGD
-3121 DVLAGGGRNNPNRVN
+3121 DVLAGGEGNDPNRVN

-3167 HGGAGDDRVEAISGV
+3167 HGGAGDDRIDAVSGV

-3246 IENDAEAGWETVWL
+3246 IKNDAEFGWETAWL
-3260 NQLQEFL
+3260 TKLQEFL
-3267 GIRWDVP
+3267 EIRWDAP

-3292 AYQDSFALGI
+3292 AYQDSYALGI
-3302 VSGDAFATPETDDVS
+3302 TSGDAFATPTSDDIS
-3317 DNFAIWKIVGADDS
+3317 NNFAIWKIVGADDR
-3331 LDTNSESDDI
+3331 LDTNSESNDI
-3341 LILVADKAK
+3341 LILVADKTD
-3350 LADGVHPDM
+3350 LPDGVHPDM
-3359 FDVHSD
+3359 FEVYSD
-3365 ETEIIRASG
+3365 ETAKIKASG
-3374 DFTRHVIN
+3374 DFTRHVIEVN
-3382 VFEHLGGGNV
+3382 EHLGGDNG
-3392 GQRLL
+3392 GLRFFY
-3397 HDVGANAGASV
+3397 DTGAEAGASV
-3408 EIVAIDGTNGNGTG
+3408 EIVAINGTNGNGTG
-3422 TIFEIRNEDLW
+3422 TIFEIRNDDVW
-3433 LREGARFLADAERH
+3433 LREGARILADAERH
-3447 EIALKITES
+3447 EIALKITEGS
-3456 GAVSYQIIDIFISD
+3456 AVSYQIITIFINELSEQYGEWHGTANVIRSD
-3470 VLRNYGTWYG
+3470 
-3480 VGDALRSTADSSSNP
+3480 ADPATPRFSN
-3495 RASLTPDVGTSL
+3495 DGGTSL
-3507 AEYYHGGGGNDIIN
+3507 AEYYHGGGGNDLIN
-3521 TRGGNDWIWGGI
+3521 TKGGADWIWGGI
-3533 GNDIINLR
+3533 GNDRINLHTPPNN
-3541 GAPIDESVETIIYR
+3541 ASVETIVYR

-3565 TDGVDTITNFRRGE
+3565 NDGFDTITNFRRGE
-3579 DVLIFSDLDTTPIAS
+3579 DVLIFSDLDAAPI
-3594 LTNFLSTAH
+3594 TDIDTFLSAFNFGT
-3603 RGESG
+3603 SG
-3608 GKLNVRPI
+3608 GKLNIRPTI
-3616 IVDGMLE
+3616 INGMLE
-3623 GVEILFALRT
+3623 GVEILFGLTRV
-3633 ILKITYDLESRVD
+3633 LKITYTADSRVD
-3646 VGVNGAYTSA
+3646 IDTSGAYTSA
-3656 AATYLGALSGGIPD
+3656 AATYLGPLTGGTPS
-3670 GYDASTGLL
+3670 GYDADTGLL
-3679 TDNALLTN
+3679 KNNVLLKN

-3693 LQVIDDIPYHARGHI
+3693 LQVIDDIPFHARGLLH
-3708 PAEYAIA
+3708 AEYAIE
-3715 GSPYTIIGE
+3715 GSEYVITGE
-3724 SLHAVEITPDPDGIP
+3724 KLRAVQIAPDPDGIS
-3739 DGINTVSYQWFT
+3739 GIINYQWFA
-3751 IDADGTETDISG
+3751 IDENGIQTDISG

-3768 YTFQAGDSITA
+3768 YTFRTGDSVLAT
-3779 DYGVKISYTDKA
+3779 YGVKVSYTDMV
-3791 GRAHNIEAIQAPFYF
+3791 GTQHNVDATNAPHIFF
-3806 VAGSRNQVINLRET
+3806 VAGARNQVITIDET
-3820 DAITALERIIA
+3820 DAITALNNIIA
-3831 GVRAVTDTEDT
+3831 GVRAIVENNGAIT
-3842 IKAYHVEGAPWV
+3842 YRVEGSDLIEV
-3854 EISHITGAVSIA
+3854 DRNTGAVSLAVGSALDYESTKQYTATIIA
-3866 EGTKI
+3866 EASVNN
-3871 DYEENSQ
+3871 EAQ
-3878 IIVSITAISSTEEYE
+3878 RA
-3893 TTTKLTINVENVE
+3893 TTTFTINVENVE
-3906 EGSAVF
+3906 EGIAVF

-3922 TLTAALRTDDPDG
+3922 TLIAALRTDDPDG

-3968 KSGDDLT
+3968 KSDDDLT

-4024 DGLVEVTASDTLNG
+4024 DGLVEVTASATLNG

-4111 NTPITQPIA
+4111 DTPITQPIA

-4179 TDGGNTDASTNKNT
+4179 TDGGNSDDSTKTNT
-4193 ATITINVENI
+4193 ATITINVENR
-4203 NDNMPVF
+4203 NDNAPVF
-4210 VFDGN
+4210 DFDGN
-4215 GVYNKVTI
+4215 GVYTKVTI

-4245 LTYRLTTHAE
+4245 LTYRLTTQAE

-4260 EDTGLITVK
+4260 EDTGRITVK

-4307 INDEL
+4307 INDEI

-4319 SGSDTAILRVGTA
+4319 SGSDTAILLAGTA

-4351 RRFDNYELQFQNSED
+4351 RRFDNYELQFQNSEN

-4378 YRVFELYL
+4378 YRIFELYL
-4386 KAGESVAAGD
+4386 KAGETVAAGD
-4396 INLEYRIFDGDNYA
+4396 INLEYRIYDGDNYA

-4423 TTFTSDMGDQT
+4423 TTFTADMGDQT

-4441 ADAEVATVK
+4441 ADASVATVK
-4450 AIGFGTVTYSITS
+4450 AIGLGTVTYSITS

-4472 DSASGKITL
+4472 DSTSGIITL
-4481 TEALDYETATSYSLV
+4481 TGALDYEVATSYSLV

-4515 ITINVQDTNDNDP
+4515 ITINVQDINESP
-4528 IFAPLQVDT
+4528 EFAPLQVDT
-4537 TSGAIAGLGV
+4537 SNESVIAAVPTLAGITGTAAAEHITGTTGDDATITSG
-4547 AELAGLTGTSAA
+4547 
-4559 EYINGGAGAD
+4559 GGNDHIFGDAGAD
-4569 TITSGGG
+4569 TITLSS
-4576 ADHIVGGAGTD
+4576 A
-4587 TVNLETTSG
+4587 SG
-4596 SVETVYYRFTS
+4596 SVETVYYRFAS
-4607 SDSVAWEGVDDW
+4607 SDSGDFVATDGFD
-4619 VTIEGFHR
+4619 TIKGFRR
-4627 GEDRIVFLDTDGSVI
+4627 GEDKLVLIDTDGTTI
-4642 DLTTFL
+4642 TLTDFL
-4648 SAGNRGTNGGQL
+4648 SDTNREKGGNL
-4660 VISPRFN
+4660 FVVPLL
-4667 NDNIV
+4667 DP
-4672 GADIKFGSNAL
+4672 ADGNTLIGVRIDFGNTNAL
-4683 RIGYTLDS
+4683 RIEYATDS
-4691 QEEVRSGNTYNA
+4691 QIISAINEANGQWKSVADPYVGTNGANIVSG
-4703 LAEKYLGAGTSNP
+4703 GTLN
-4716 ASWDGTDLTNN
+4716 DN
-4727 NLLRNYLNVK
+4727 NLLTNYFG
-4737 SGDDNLQ
+4737 SGDHDNLQ
-4744 IVDDAYLARIAAD
+4744 IITEADLPTFGAD
-4757 VLIPESLTGGD
+4757 VFIPESLTGAN
-4768 GKFATVSATD
+4768 GKFATASAPDVDGD
-4778 ADATTTNNQV
+4778 AV
-4788 RYHITGGTGMGVFV
+4788 RYSISGGTGMGVFV
-4802 IDEFNGEISVSDG
+4802 IDKTKGEISVSDG
-4815 QTLDYDTTTSYTLEI
+4815 QTLDYDTTNQYTLEI
-4830 GATDNRNA
+4830 SATDNLDA

-4844 TIDDTQEITIAITD
+4844 AIDAMQILI
-4858 INDLAPRIATI
+4858 
-4869 STSVFLNDGAPA
+4869 
-4881 GMDTGIRM
+4881 
-4889 TITDDIMSENFEIT
+4889 
-4903 YKNFNTMEDI
+4903 
-4913 TGFELRHISGTTYG
+4913 
-4927 LYLTAVFDFDA
+4927 
-4938 FDSTTISNGIVAIRI
+4938 I
-4953 GVSDI
+4953 GI
-4958 LDGTTTR
+4958 LD
-4965 TAESLDT
+4965 A
-4972 VSFTAFDIN
+4972 
-4981 DNKPVLQDP
+4981 
-4990 VWQTD
+4990 
-4995 TYETEGVPE
+4995 
-5004 GIPTGSE
+5004 
-5011 IFQMIATDADKNPSF
+5011 M
-5026 TYRIVSVDGVN
+5026 
-5037 YDADGNPEDGSA
+5037 
-5049 ALFGIQ
+5049 
-5055 SVSGRFGVLR
+5055 
-5065 SLDYDTAQSHSV
+5065 
-5077 VFQASDGVNLSD
+5077 
-5089 TKAVVISV
+5089 
-5097 KDQPEASP
+5097 
-5105 AITPDRQA
+5105 
-5113 IPQNPID
+5113 
-5120 PDDDPLAGLTPIP
+5120 
-5133 DTDPYS
+5133 